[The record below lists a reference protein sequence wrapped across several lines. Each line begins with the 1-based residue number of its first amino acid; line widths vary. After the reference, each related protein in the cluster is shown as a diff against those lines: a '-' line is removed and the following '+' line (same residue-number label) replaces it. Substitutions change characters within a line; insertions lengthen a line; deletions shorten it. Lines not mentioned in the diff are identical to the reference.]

1 MEKQR
6 NTEKKK
12 KLTRCCEDDNLDWES
27 INKYLKMSREE
38 RDKAIEAEIKR
49 WNSLTEAGIRSRK
62 KKKKENVI
70 MRKALTNVGAF
81 VLEEPMKIECTVE
94 ELK

>member
-6 NTEKKK
+6 NTGKKK
-12 KLTRCCEDDNLDWES
+12 KLTQCCEDDNLDWES

-49 WNSLTEAGIRSRK
+49 WNSLTE
-62 KKKKENVI
+62 KEKE
-70 MRKALTNVGAF
+70 R
-81 VLEEPMKIECTVE
+81 ECYNA
-94 ELK
+94 

>member
-27 INKYLKMSREE
+27 INKYLKSRDE

-49 WNSLTEAGIRSRK
+49 WNSL
-62 KKKKENVI
+62 KEKEKE
-70 MRKALTNVGAF
+70 R
-81 VLEEPMKIECTVE
+81 ECYNA
-94 ELK
+94 

>member
-38 RDKAIEAEIKR
+38 RDKDIEAEIKR
-49 WNSLTEAGIRSRK
+49 WNSLTE
-62 KKKKENVI
+62 KEKE
-70 MRKALTNVGAF
+70 R
-81 VLEEPMKIECTVE
+81 ECYNA
-94 ELK
+94 